1 MANNEQ
7 CKNHDNEDWFVET
20 GVLNSDQC
28 RLTIKIGRKL
38 IEKQSKYQNILAF
51 ENEKFGRCL
60 VLDDA
65 IQCTEL
71 DECSYQEMIS
81 FLPLNIHPNPERV
94 LIIGGGDGGVAREV
108 AKHPLVKHVV
118 QCEIDSEVVEI
129 SKKYLPFMGVGFEN
143 EKLKLFFQDGY
154 EYVRNHKNEFDVIIT
169 DSSDPKGP
177 ATTLY
182 QSEYYQALYECLRH
196 DGIICCQAESYWFD
210 LEFIKNLFHKVQQI
224 FPSLA
229 YASTAVASYPSG
241 QIGFLIASKS
251 KTVDFKH
258 AKHQEKFQKIAEK
271 LRYYSPE
278 MHSSAFILPMFVQR
292 QLDQVLNNP

>member
-7 CKNHDNEDWFVET
+7 CGKNENNPREEDWFVET

-28 RLTIKIGRKL
+28 RLTIKIDREL
-38 IEKQSKYQNILAF
+38 IRRQSKYQNILAF

-108 AKHPLVKHVV
+108 VKHPLVKEVV
-118 QCEIDSEVVEI
+118 QCEIDPEVVEI

-154 EYVRNHKNEFDVIIT
+154 EYVRNHKNEFD
-169 DSSDPKGP
+169 
-177 ATTLY
+177 
-182 QSEYYQALYECLRH
+182 
-196 DGIICCQAESYWFD
+196 
-210 LEFIKNLFHKVQQI
+210 
-224 FPSLA
+224 
-229 YASTAVASYPSG
+229 
-241 QIGFLIASKS
+241 
-251 KTVDFKH
+251 
-258 AKHQEKFQKIAEK
+258 
-271 LRYYSPE
+271 
-278 MHSSAFILPMFVQR
+278 
-292 QLDQVLNNP
+292 